1 MRRSSTVALSTCLL
15 LCAGPPALVTAPL
28 ADSAP
33 MAALV
38 VASDPAGAAVYVDGG
53 FAGRTPLEMKDLQ
66 AGDHRVRLVKDGYLE
81 NQRVVTVGSGTAH
94 RLDVR
99 LTARTASVTPQSGG
113 GNKKWLWLGL
123 AGGAAAVTAV
133 VLASRNH
140 APALGAVTA
149 APGTG
154 LAAGST
160 ITFSAAASDDDGDSL
175 TYAWDFGDGGT
186 ASGASATHVYNAAGA
201 FNASVR
207 VSDGKTNVSGTT
219 GVTIRSLSGT
229 WRGTL
234 EGSPETFVLTQSAGS
249 VTGTLSDAFGQ
260 GTVLGTVTPTAPRVR
275 LTITQPPF
283 SAFVYAAD
291 PSADVN
297 TLMGFVN
304 GLGFTNVVMTL
315 TRQ

>member
-1 MRRSSTVALSTCLL
+1 M
-15 LCAGPPALVTAPL
+15 TAPVTE
-28 ADSAP
+28 SAP
-33 MAALV
+33 AATLS
-38 VASDPAGAAVYVDGG
+38 VASDPAGATVYVDGE
-53 FAGRTPLEMKDLQ
+53 FAGQTPLEVKNLQ

-81 NQRVVTVGSGTAH
+81 NGRVVTVGSEKTH
-94 RLDVR
+94 RLHVR
-99 LTARTASVTPQSGG
+99 LTARTASAAVPERQSSGG
-113 GNKKWLWLGL
+113 ITSGSGDKKWLWIGL

-149 APGTG
+149 EPSTG

-160 ITFSAAASDDDGDSL
+160 IVFTASASDDDGDSL

-186 ASGASATHVYNAAGA
+186 ASGMSATHVYNTAGTFTA
-201 FNASVR
+201 TVR
-207 VSDGKTNVSGTT
+207 VGDGKTNVSGTAAA
-219 GVTIRSLSGT
+219 TIRSVSGT

-234 EGSPETFVLTQSAGS
+234 EGSLETFVFTQSAGS
-249 VTGTLSDAFGQ
+249 VTGTLTDAFGQ
-260 GTVLGTVTPTAPRVR
+260 GTVLGTVTPTPPRVR

-283 SAFVYAAD
+283 SAFIYTAD
-291 PSADVN
+291 PNADVN
-297 TLMGFVN
+297 TLTGFVN